1 MGFARLFNSPLKP
14 LTDLDPVV
22 VIFWYRAPAVTNAS
36 RNGFKEI
43 GVMLTMDNP
52 TDVNSQDNEQSA
64 IKLEKEKN
72 EIGKEEIPWL
82 QSAIEFGKDE
92 IQYCSSISN

>member
-1 MGFARLFNSPLKP
+1 
-14 LTDLDPVV
+14 
-22 VIFWYRAPAVTNAS
+22 
-36 RNGFKEI
+36 
-43 GVMLTMDNP
+43 MDNP

>member
-43 GVMLTMDNP
+43 GVVLTMDNP
-52 TDVNSQDNEQSA
+52 TDVNSQDNKGRPQLKKSLKFQLLA
-64 IKLEKEKN
+64 
-72 EIGKEEIPWL
+72 EIFLTPSPPL
-82 QSAIEFGKDE
+82 F
-92 IQYCSSISN
+92 

>member
-1 MGFARLFNSPLKP
+1 
-14 LTDLDPVV
+14 
-22 VIFWYRAPAVTNAS
+22 
-36 RNGFKEI
+36 
-43 GVMLTMDNP
+43 MLTMDNP

-82 QSAIEFGKDE
+82 QSASEFGKDE